1 MISGYC
7 WPQSARAGETVT
19 LFVSTDGARFDVR
32 VVRQGAKDEQVLH
45 REGLAGVR
53 HEIPIDVSTAG
64 CGWPGAGGRKRV
76 REFTDEGY
84 YQTAFYDGS
93 IPGFEPDVNLE
104 VIEDDRSA
112 AFRRR
117 HAKVLESQA

>member
-64 CGWPGAGGRKRV
+64 CGWPGAEAVGPHPNMHQS
-76 REFTDEGY
+76 
-84 YQTAFYDGS
+84 QTILY
-93 IPGFEPDVNLE
+93 
-104 VIEDDRSA
+104 SA
-112 AFRRR
+112 
-117 HAKVLESQA
+117 